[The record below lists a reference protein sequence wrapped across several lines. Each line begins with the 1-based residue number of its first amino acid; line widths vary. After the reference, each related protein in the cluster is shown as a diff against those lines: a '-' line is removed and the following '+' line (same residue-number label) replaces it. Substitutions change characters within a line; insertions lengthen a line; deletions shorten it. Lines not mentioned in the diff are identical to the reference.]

1 MYTHRH
7 ELNDDCSHGDP
18 AAERALV
25 ACSLWLYAGF
35 IGAAVFGAGLILHFG
50 ADAGGGATL
59 AIAFAGGLLALGS
72 WTRARAVLE
81 RAAPAASDSAEPFG
95 RDRDATPRE
104 RFHWRAYATDP
115 KRPAVHAP
123 LQPR

>member
-1 MYTHRH
+1 MDAHRH
-7 ELNDDCSHGDP
+7 AMNHG
-18 AAERALV
+18 AARDARSDRALV

-50 ADAGGGATL
+50 ADTGGAATL
-59 AIAFAGGLLALGS
+59 AVAVAGGALALAS

-81 RAAPAASDSAEPFG
+81 RAAPAASETGAPLRDSDVP
-95 RDRDATPRE
+95 RDRIQP
-104 RFHWRAYATDP
+104 RAYAAGP
-115 KRPAVHAP
+115 MRPGVPTP